1 MAGLAAPG
9 PEGLTCDRSQG
20 QAWAPC
26 VPGTAARTRRGCP
39 YSNMPS
45 AAKSRPSTPR
55 TMRLSEA
62 GLTEILS
69 VLHGGFCPPLEVH
82 DKIAGEASIARPF
95 GVGRI
100 CAVADGMNETQVGT
114 ELPWSEGA
122 ALPAP
127 GALCHNRLSDRPHRR

>member
-1 MAGLAAPG
+1 
-9 PEGLTCDRSQG
+9 
-20 QAWAPC
+20 
-26 VPGTAARTRRGCP
+26 
-39 YSNMPS
+39 MPS

-100 CAVADGMNETQVGT
+100 CAVADEVTVVAGWFIGLHTS
-114 ELPWSEGA
+114 LLRFA
-122 ALPAP
+122 
-127 GALCHNRLSDRPHRR
+127 